1 LTATLQSLSSYLV
14 ACTSI
19 LPINLVYPLP
29 DLLRSPTTALAM
41 LERFVDLSPGDVVV
55 QNGATSAVGQ
65 VIAVCDCAGQVITVT
80 VQAK

>member
-1 LTATLQSLSSYLV
+1 
-14 ACTSI
+14 
-19 LPINLVYPLP
+19 
-29 DLLRSPTTALAM
+29 M

-80 VQAK
+80 VQAKWLLCGCAGQVNTVCVLAQAR

>member
-1 LTATLQSLSSYLV
+1 
-14 ACTSI
+14 
-19 LPINLVYPLP
+19 
-29 DLLRSPTTALAM
+29 M